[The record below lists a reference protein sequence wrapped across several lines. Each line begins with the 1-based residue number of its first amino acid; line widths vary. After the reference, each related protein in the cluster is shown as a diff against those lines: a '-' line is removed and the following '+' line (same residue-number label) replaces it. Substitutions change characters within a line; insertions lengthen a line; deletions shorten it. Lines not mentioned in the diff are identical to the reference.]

1 MSDNTLQARTL
12 QARPSNRL
20 PYAVAIAVF
29 LLLPWRPVNGFYIFL
44 AQTFFYTAIAVT
56 GLNLLLGLSGQMSIG
71 QAGFYALGAYGSALT
86 SLKLGWPVPLS
97 ITFGVLIAA
106 VGGGLVGVFA
116 LRTRGLYLAMTT
128 LAVGYIL
135 DIIGQRW
142 ISLTGG
148 AMGLSG
154 VPSLDL
160 GFPKMSATVFFYVS
174 GASLI
179 VVQLLA
185 DFINQSRLG
194 RNLRAIRESEVFAAS
209 VGVEVSLWKA
219 AIFAFAAALAGL
231 GGAFFAHQSGYVG
244 SDAFSVRLSIAFL
257 IATVV
262 GGLGTKTGPLL
273 GTLILLAIVEVIAGI
288 DKYGLLI
295 YGAILLIVLLAFPK
309 GAAGVIGSLTQRFK
323 GGAGNVAVKSGQ
335 NGDSQSGQHGGGT
348 NAATLASIGAGGTTD
363 ITDNFTAGAV
373 ANGGAAKS
381 TSESG
386 ALVGLA
392 TSNTSALPVQQNS
405 NTSLSVQGISKS
417 YSGLKAV
424 DQVSVEVKPN
434 TIHGLIGPN
443 GAGKSTIINMIAGI
457 YRADEGSIHLGDL
470 DLSSLDIAKR
480 ANLGLARTFQNLQ
493 LIEGVSVL
501 DNVLLGIAHKHSYGK
516 DFVTWLSGGELEGDE
531 RKEAFAILEFFGLAQ
546 FADRLPT
553 QLPYGHRKL
562 IELARAIA
570 QRPKMLL
577 LDEPIAGMNTQEAKA
592 IAQVIRKLRE
602 HGITILLVEHNMEF
616 VMSVCDTIS
625 VLNFGKLIAC
635 GTPAEIQN
643 NPEVIEAYLGTGAK
657 K

>member
-20 PYAVAIAVF
+20 PYAIAIAIF
-29 LLLPWRPVNGFYIFL
+29 LLLPWLPVNGFYIFL

-106 VGGGLVGVFA
+106 IGGGLVGVFA

-128 LAVGYIL
+128 LAVGYVL
-135 DIIGQRW
+135 DIVGQRW

-174 GASLI
+174 GGSLI
-179 VVQLLA
+179 IVQLLA

-244 SDAFSVRLSIAFL
+244 SDAFSVRLSIALL

-273 GTLILLAIVEVIAGI
+273 GTLILMAIVEVIADI
-288 DKYGLLI
+288 HKYGLLI
-295 YGAILLIVLLAFPK
+295 YGSILLIVLLAFPK
-309 GAAGVIGSLTQRFK
+309 GAAGLISSLALRFK
-323 GGAGNVAVKSGQ
+323 GSASSSRTIEDAQ
-335 NGDSQSGQHGGGT
+335 QSMQG
-348 NAATLASIGAGGTTD
+348 SIGSTGDVNGAPTTVGHSD
-363 ITDNFTAGAV
+363 AEAP
-373 ANGGAAKS
+373 ANRA
-381 TSESG
+381 ESG
-386 ALVGLA
+386 LGRVN
-392 TSNTSALPVQQNS
+392 SDSSALPVQQSS

-457 YRADEGSIHLGDL
+457 YRADEGSIHLGNL

-501 DNVLLGIAHKHSYGK
+501 DNVLLGVAHKHSYGK
-516 DFVTWLSGGELEGDE
+516 DFVTFISGGELEGDE

>member
-20 PYAVAIAVF
+20 PYAIAIAIF
-29 LLLPWRPVNGFYIFL
+29 LLLPWLPVNGFYIFL

-106 VGGGLVGVFA
+106 IGGGLVGVFA

-135 DIIGQRW
+135 DIVGQRW

-160 GFPKMSATVFFYVS
+160 GFLKMSATVFFYVS

-179 VVQLLA
+179 IVQLLA

-209 VGVEVSLWKA
+209 VGVDVSLWKA

-244 SDAFSVRLSIAFL
+244 SDAFSVRLSIALL

-273 GTLILLAIVEVIAGI
+273 GTLILMAIVEVIADI
-288 DKYGLLI
+288 HKYGLLI
-295 YGAILLIVLLAFPK
+295 YGSILLIVLLAFPK
-309 GAAGVIGSLTQRFK
+309 GAAGLISRLALRFK
-323 GGAGNVAVKSGQ
+323 GGTSLSGTST
-335 NGDSQSGQHGGGT
+335 GVSSDASATTTATPSDSGRDAPG
-348 NAATLASIGAGGTTD
+348 NAAASDLAP
-363 ITDNFTAGAV
+363 
-373 ANGGAAKS
+373 
-381 TSESG
+381 
-386 ALVGLA
+386 A
-392 TSNTSALPVQQNS
+392 TSNTGALPMQQGG
-405 NTSLSVQGISKS
+405 NTSLSIQGISKS

-501 DNVLLGIAHKHSYGK
+501 DNVLLGVAHKHSYGK
-516 DFVTWLSGGELEGDE
+516 DFVTFISGGELEGDE

>member
-1 MSDNTLQARTL
+1 MSDNTLHVRTMPA
-12 QARPSNRL
+12 QQSNRL
-20 PYAVAIAVF
+20 PYAVAIAIF
-29 LLLPWRPVNGFYIFL
+29 LLLPWLPINGFYLFL

-106 VGGGLVGVFA
+106 IGGGLVGVFA

-135 DIIGQRW
+135 DIVGQRW

-160 GFPKMSATVFFYVS
+160 GFPKISATVFFYVS

-295 YGAILLIVLLAFPK
+295 YGSILLIVLLAFPK
-309 GAAGVIGSLTQRFK
+309 GAAGVIDSLAQRFK
-323 GGAGNVAVKSGQ
+323 SGASLAGATGDGSKPEQGGAGTGTPEGATVSGLASATSKADALPIQ
-335 NGDSQSGQHGGGT
+335 QSG
-348 NAATLASIGAGGTTD
+348 
-363 ITDNFTAGAV
+363 
-373 ANGGAAKS
+373 
-381 TSESG
+381 
-386 ALVGLA
+386 
-392 TSNTSALPVQQNS
+392 
-405 NTSLSVQGISKS
+405 NTSLSVQNISKS

-424 DQVSVEVKPN
+424 DQVTVEVKPN

-501 DNVLLGIAHKHSYGK
+501 DNVLLGIAHKNSYSH
-516 DFVTWLSGGELEGDE
+516 DFVTWLSGGELEGNE

-546 FADRLPT
+546 FAERLPT

-592 IAQVIRKLRE
+592 IAQVITKLRS

>member
-20 PYAVAIAVF
+20 PYAIAIAIF
-29 LLLPWRPVNGFYIFL
+29 LLLPWLPVNGFYIFL

-106 VGGGLVGVFA
+106 IGGGLVGVFA

-128 LAVGYIL
+128 LAVGYVL
-135 DIIGQRW
+135 DIVGQRW

-179 VVQLLA
+179 IVQLLA

-209 VGVEVSLWKA
+209 VGVDVSLWKA

-244 SDAFSVRLSIAFL
+244 SDAFSVRLSIALL

-273 GTLILLAIVEVIAGI
+273 GTLILMAIVEVIADI
-288 DKYGLLI
+288 HKYGLLI
-295 YGAILLIVLLAFPK
+295 YGSILLIVLLAFPK
-309 GAAGVIGSLTQRFK
+309 GAAGLISSLALRFK
-323 GGAGNVAVKSGQ
+323 GGTSLSGTSANASSDSSATATATPDNAGRDAPA
-335 NGDSQSGQHGGGT
+335 
-348 NAATLASIGAGGTTD
+348 NAAASNLAPA
-363 ITDNFTAGAV
+363 
-373 ANGGAAKS
+373 
-381 TSESG
+381 TSKTG
-386 ALVGLA
+386 AL
-392 TSNTSALPVQQNS
+392 PMQQGG
-405 NTSLSVQGISKS
+405 NTSLSIQGISKS

-577 LDEPIAGMNTQEAKA
+577 LDEPIAGMNAQEAKA

>member
-1 MSDNTLQARTL
+1 MSDNTLHVRAVP
-12 QARPSNRL
+12 ARPSNRL
-20 PYAVAIAVF
+20 PYALAIAIF
-29 LLLPWRPVNGFYIFL
+29 LLLPWLPINGFFIFL

-106 VGGGLVGVFA
+106 LGGGLVGVFA

-135 DIIGQRW
+135 DIVGQRW

-174 GASLI
+174 GGSLI
-179 VVQLLA
+179 LVQLLA

-209 VGVEVSLWKA
+209 VGVDVSSWKA

-231 GGAFFAHQSGYVG
+231 GGAFFAHQSGFVG
-244 SDAFSVRLSIAFL
+244 SDAFSVRLSISFL

-309 GAAGVIGSLTQRFK
+309 GAAGVIGSLAQRFK
-323 GGAGNVAVKSGQ
+323 GGS
-335 NGDSQSGQHGGGT
+335 
-348 NAATLASIGAGGTTD
+348 
-363 ITDNFTAGAV
+363 TAGA
-373 ANGGAAKS
+373 GAIDRPDKGIPE
-381 TSESG
+381 TS
-386 ALVGLA
+386 ALAGLP
-392 TSNTSALPVQQNS
+392 TSLTSALPVQQTAL
-405 NTSLSVQGISKS
+405 TSLSVQSISKS

-424 DQVSVEVKPN
+424 DQVSVEVIPN

-501 DNVLLGIAHKHSYGK
+501 DNVLLGIAHKHSYSS
-516 DFVTWLSGGELEGDE
+516 DFVTWISGGELEGDE

-592 IAQVIRKLRE
+592 IAQVIIKLRA

-635 GTPAEIQN
+635 GTPSEIQN

>member
-20 PYAVAIAVF
+20 PYAIAIAIF
-29 LLLPWRPVNGFYIFL
+29 LLLPWLPVNGFYIFL

-135 DIIGQRW
+135 DIVGQRW

-295 YGAILLIVLLAFPK
+295 YGSILLIVLLAFPK
-309 GAAGVIGSLTQRFK
+309 GAAGVIGSLALRFK
-323 GGAGNVAVKSGQ
+323 GAAGAPEG
-335 NGDSQSGQHGGGT
+335 
-348 NAATLASIGAGGTTD
+348 AAAAGLAS
-363 ITDNFTAGAV
+363 
-373 ANGGAAKS
+373 
-381 TSESG
+381 
-386 ALVGLA
+386 
-392 TSNTSALPVQQNS
+392 SNTGTLPVQQS
-405 NTSLSVQGISKS
+405 GRTSLSIQSISKS

-516 DFVTWLSGGELEGDE
+516 NFVTWLSGGELEGDE

>member
-20 PYAVAIAVF
+20 PYAIAIAIF
-29 LLLPWRPVNGFYIFL
+29 LLLPWLPVNGFYIFL

-106 VGGGLVGVFA
+106 IGGGLVGVFA

-135 DIIGQRW
+135 DIVGQRW

-179 VVQLLA
+179 IVQLLA

-209 VGVEVSLWKA
+209 VGVDVSLWKA

-244 SDAFSVRLSIAFL
+244 SDAFSVRLSIALL

-273 GTLILLAIVEVIAGI
+273 GTLILMAIVEVIADI
-288 DKYGLLI
+288 HKYGLLI
-295 YGAILLIVLLAFPK
+295 YGSILLIVLLAFPK
-309 GAAGVIGSLTQRFK
+309 GAAGLISSLALRFK
-323 GGAGNVAVKSGQ
+323 GGTSLSGTSANASSDSSATATATPDNAGRDAPA
-335 NGDSQSGQHGGGT
+335 
-348 NAATLASIGAGGTTD
+348 NAAASELAPA
-363 ITDNFTAGAV
+363 
-373 ANGGAAKS
+373 
-381 TSESG
+381 TSKTG
-386 ALVGLA
+386 AL
-392 TSNTSALPVQQNS
+392 PMQQGG
-405 NTSLSVQGISKS
+405 NTSLSIQGISKS

-457 YRADEGSIHLGDL
+457 YRADEGSIHLGEL

-501 DNVLLGIAHKHSYGK
+501 DNVLLGVAHKHSYGK

>member
-20 PYAVAIAVF
+20 PYAIAIAIF
-29 LLLPWRPVNGFYIFL
+29 LLLPWLPVNGFYIFL

-106 VGGGLVGVFA
+106 IGGGLVGVFA

-135 DIIGQRW
+135 DIVGQRW

-179 VVQLLA
+179 IVQLLA

-209 VGVEVSLWKA
+209 VGVDVSLWKA

-244 SDAFSVRLSIAFL
+244 SDAFSVRLSIALL

-273 GTLILLAIVEVIAGI
+273 GTLILMAIVEVIADI
-288 DKYGLLI
+288 HKYGLLI
-295 YGAILLIVLLAFPK
+295 YGSILLIVLLAFPK
-309 GAAGVIGSLTQRFK
+309 GAAGLISSLALRFK
-323 GGAGNVAVKSGQ
+323 GGTSLSGTSANASSDSSATATATPDNAGRDASA
-335 NGDSQSGQHGGGT
+335 
-348 NAATLASIGAGGTTD
+348 NAAASELA
-363 ITDNFTAGAV
+363 
-373 ANGGAAKS
+373 
-381 TSESG
+381 
-386 ALVGLA
+386 LA
-392 TSNTSALPVQQNS
+392 TSKTGALPMQQGG
-405 NTSLSVQGISKS
+405 NTSLSIQGISKS

-577 LDEPIAGMNTQEAKA
+577 LDEPIAGMNAQEAKA

>member
-1 MSDNTLQARTL
+1 M
-12 QARPSNRL
+12 
-20 PYAVAIAVF
+20 
-29 LLLPWRPVNGFYIFL
+29 
-44 AQTFFYTAIAVT
+44 
-56 GLNLLLGLSGQMSIG
+56 
-71 QAGFYALGAYGSALT
+71 
-86 SLKLGWPVPLS
+86 
-97 ITFGVLIAA
+97 
-106 VGGGLVGVFA
+106 
-116 LRTRGLYLAMTT
+116 
-128 LAVGYIL
+128 
-135 DIIGQRW
+135 
-142 ISLTGG
+142 
-148 AMGLSG
+148 
-154 VPSLDL
+154 
-160 GFPKMSATVFFYVS
+160 
-174 GASLI
+174 
-179 VVQLLA
+179 VQVLA

-244 SDAFSVRLSIAFL
+244 SDAFSVRLSIALL

-295 YGAILLIVLLAFPK
+295 YGGILLIVLLAFPK
-309 GAAGVIGSLTQRFK
+309 GAAGILASLTQRLK
-323 GGAGNVAVKSGQ
+323 GGRQYDTQGESSQNTQALSEAVQK
-335 NGDSQSGQHGGGT
+335 GD
-348 NAATLASIGAGGTTD
+348 AA
-363 ITDNFTAGAV
+363 
-373 ANGGAAKS
+373 
-381 TSESG
+381 
-386 ALVGLA
+386 
-392 TSNTSALPVQQNS
+392 ALPKQQHS
-405 NTSLSVQGISKS
+405 HTSLSIQGISKS

-424 DQVSVEVKPN
+424 DQVSIDVKPN

-457 YRADEGSIHLGDL
+457 YRADEGSIHLGDQ
-470 DLSSLDIAKR
+470 DLSALDIADR
-480 ANLGLARTFQNLQ
+480 AKLGLARTFQNLQ

-501 DNVLLGIAHKHSYGK
+501 DNVLLGIAHKHSYMQ
-516 DFVTWLSGGELEGDE
+516 DFSTWLSGSELEGDE

-546 FADRLPT
+546 FAERLPT

-592 IAQVIRKLRE
+592 IAQVIIKLRD
-602 HGITILLVEHNMEF
+602 HGITIVLVEHNMEF
-616 VMSVCDTIS
+616 VMSVCDTVS

-643 NPEVIEAYLGTGAK
+643 NPEVIQAYLGTGAK

>member
-20 PYAVAIAVF
+20 PYAIAIAIF
-29 LLLPWRPVNGFYIFL
+29 LLLPWLPVNGFYIFL

-106 VGGGLVGVFA
+106 IGGGLVGVFA

-135 DIIGQRW
+135 DIVGQRW

-179 VVQLLA
+179 IVQLLA

-209 VGVEVSLWKA
+209 VGVDVSFWKA

-244 SDAFSVRLSIAFL
+244 SDAFSVRLSIALL

-262 GGLGTKTGPLL
+262 GGLSTKTGPLL
-273 GTLILLAIVEVIAGI
+273 GTLILMAIVEVIADI
-288 DKYGLLI
+288 HKYGLLI
-295 YGAILLIVLLAFPK
+295 YGSILLIVLLAFPK
-309 GAAGVIGSLTQRFK
+309 GAAGLISSLALRFK
-323 GGAGNVAVKSGQ
+323 GGTSLSGTSANASSDSSATATATPDNAGRDAPA
-335 NGDSQSGQHGGGT
+335 
-348 NAATLASIGAGGTTD
+348 NAAASELAPA
-363 ITDNFTAGAV
+363 
-373 ANGGAAKS
+373 
-381 TSESG
+381 TSKTG
-386 ALVGLA
+386 AL
-392 TSNTSALPVQQNS
+392 PMQQGG
-405 NTSLSVQGISKS
+405 NTSLSIQGISKS

-424 DQVSVEVKPN
+424 DQVSVEVKPK

-501 DNVLLGIAHKHSYGK
+501 DNVLLGVAHKHSYGK
-516 DFVTWLSGGELEGDE
+516 DFVTFISGGELEGDE

>member
-1 MSDNTLQARTL
+1 MSDSTLQARTL

-20 PYAVAIAVF
+20 PYAIAIAIF
-29 LLLPWRPVNGFYIFL
+29 LLLPWLPVNGFYIFL

-106 VGGGLVGVFA
+106 IGGGLVGVFA

-135 DIIGQRW
+135 DIVGQRW

-179 VVQLLA
+179 IVQLLA

-209 VGVEVSLWKA
+209 VGVDVSLWKA

-244 SDAFSVRLSIAFL
+244 SDAFSVRLSIALL

-273 GTLILLAIVEVIAGI
+273 GTLILMAIVEVIADI
-288 DKYGLLI
+288 HKYGLLI
-295 YGAILLIVLLAFPK
+295 YGSILLIVLLAFPK
-309 GAAGVIGSLTQRFK
+309 GAAGLISSLALRFK
-323 GGAGNVAVKSGQ
+323 GSASSSRTIEDDQQPMQG
-335 NGDSQSGQHGGGT
+335 
-348 NAATLASIGAGGTTD
+348 SIGSTGDVNGAPTTVGHSGVE
-363 ITDNFTAGAV
+363 AP
-373 ANGGAAKS
+373 ANRA
-381 TSESG
+381 ESG
-386 ALVGLA
+386 LGRVNSD
-392 TSNTSALPVQQNS
+392 SNALPVQQSS

-501 DNVLLGIAHKHSYGK
+501 DNVLLGVAHKHSYGK
-516 DFVTWLSGGELEGDE
+516 DFVTFISGGELEGDE

-577 LDEPIAGMNTQEAKA
+577 LDEPIAGMNAQEAKA
-592 IAQVIRKLRE
+592 IAQVILKLRA

>member
-20 PYAVAIAVF
+20 PYAIAIAIF
-29 LLLPWRPVNGFYIFL
+29 LLLPWLPVNGFYIFL

-106 VGGGLVGVFA
+106 IGGGLVGVFA

-135 DIIGQRW
+135 DIVGQRW

-174 GASLI
+174 GGSLI
-179 VVQLLA
+179 IVQLLA

-209 VGVEVSLWKA
+209 VGVEVNLWKA
-219 AIFAFAAALAGL
+219 VIFAFAAALAGL

-244 SDAFSVRLSIAFL
+244 SDAFSVRLSIALL

-273 GTLILLAIVEVIAGI
+273 GTLILMAIVEVIADI
-288 DKYGLLI
+288 HKYGLLI
-295 YGAILLIVLLAFPK
+295 YGSILLIVLLALPK
-309 GAAGVIGSLTQRFK
+309 GAAGLISSLALRFK
-323 GGAGNVAVKSGQ
+323 GGTSLSG
-335 NGDSQSGQHGGGT
+335 T
-348 NAATLASIGAGGTTD
+348 PANAAASDLAPA
-363 ITDNFTAGAV
+363 
-373 ANGGAAKS
+373 
-381 TSESG
+381 TSKTG
-386 ALVGLA
+386 AL
-392 TSNTSALPVQQNS
+392 PMQQGG
-405 NTSLSVQGISKS
+405 NTSLSIQGISKS

-501 DNVLLGIAHKHSYGK
+501 DNVLLGIAHKHSYSS
-516 DFVTWLSGGELEGDE
+516 DFVTWISGGELEGDE

-577 LDEPIAGMNTQEAKA
+577 LDEPIAGMNAQEAKA

>member
-20 PYAVAIAVF
+20 PYAIAIAIF
-29 LLLPWRPVNGFYIFL
+29 LLLPWLPVNGFYIFL

-106 VGGGLVGVFA
+106 IGGGLVGVFA

-135 DIIGQRW
+135 DIVGQRW

-174 GASLI
+174 GGSLI
-179 VVQLLA
+179 IVQLLA

-244 SDAFSVRLSIAFL
+244 SDAFSVRLSIALL

-273 GTLILLAIVEVIAGI
+273 GTLILMAIVEVIADI
-288 DKYGLLI
+288 HKYGLLI
-295 YGAILLIVLLAFPK
+295 YGSILLIVLLAFPK
-309 GAAGVIGSLTQRFK
+309 GAAGLISSLALRFK
-323 GGAGNVAVKSGQ
+323 GGASNSTTTSVQDGEHTSAAAVT
-335 NGDSQSGQHGGGT
+335 HP
-348 NAATLASIGAGGTTD
+348 GAGITGTDPST
-363 ITDNFTAGAV
+363 GATISSSTRAS
-373 ANGGAAKS
+373 ANDSSPQS
-381 TSESG
+381 TLDSG
-386 ALVGLA
+386 AL
-392 TSNTSALPVQQNS
+392 PMQQGG
-405 NTSLSVQGISKS
+405 NTSLSIQGISKS

-501 DNVLLGIAHKHSYGK
+501 DNVLLGIAHKNSYSH
-516 DFVTWLSGGELEGDE
+516 DFVTWLSGGELEGNE

-546 FADRLPT
+546 FAERLPT

-592 IAQVIRKLRE
+592 IAQVITKLRS

>member
-20 PYAVAIAVF
+20 PYAIAIAIF
-29 LLLPWRPVNGFYIFL
+29 LLLPLLPVNGFYIFL

-106 VGGGLVGVFA
+106 IGGGLVGVFA

-128 LAVGYIL
+128 LAVGYVL
-135 DIIGQRW
+135 DIVGQRW

-174 GASLI
+174 GGSLI
-179 VVQLLA
+179 IVQLLA

-244 SDAFSVRLSIAFL
+244 SDAFSVRLSIALL

-273 GTLILLAIVEVIAGI
+273 GTLILMAIVEVIADI
-288 DKYGLLI
+288 HKYGLLI
-295 YGAILLIVLLAFPK
+295 YGSILLIVLLAFPK
-309 GAAGVIGSLTQRFK
+309 GAAGLISSLALRFK
-323 GGAGNVAVKSGQ
+323 GSASSSRTIEDDQ
-335 NGDSQSGQHGGGT
+335 QSMQG
-348 NAATLASIGAGGTTD
+348 SIGSTGDVNGAPTTVGHSGAEA
-363 ITDNFTAGAV
+363 TANRA
-373 ANGGAAKS
+373 
-381 TSESG
+381 ESG
-386 ALVGLA
+386 LGRVN
-392 TSNTSALPVQQNS
+392 SDSSALPVQQSS

-457 YRADEGSIHLGDL
+457 YRADEGSIHLGNL

-501 DNVLLGIAHKHSYGK
+501 DNVLLGVAHKHSYGK
-516 DFVTWLSGGELEGDE
+516 DFVTFISGGELEGDE

>member
-1 MSDNTLQARTL
+1 MSDNTLRARTM

-20 PYAVAIAVF
+20 PYAIAIAIF
-29 LLLPWRPVNGFYIFL
+29 LLLPWLPVNGFYIFL

-106 VGGGLVGVFA
+106 IGGGLVGVFA

-135 DIIGQRW
+135 DIVGQRW

-179 VVQLLA
+179 IVQLLA

-244 SDAFSVRLSIAFL
+244 SDAFSVRLSIALL

-273 GTLILLAIVEVIAGI
+273 GTLILMAIVEVIADI
-288 DKYGLLI
+288 HKYGLLI
-295 YGAILLIVLLAFPK
+295 YGSILLIVLLAFPK
-309 GAAGVIGSLTQRFK
+309 GAAGLISSLALRFK
-323 GGAGNVAVKSGQ
+323 GGASNVATTSVQ
-335 NGDSQSGQHGGGT
+335 DGDRTS
-348 NAATLASIGAGGTTD
+348 AATVTHTGAD
-363 ITDNFTAGAV
+363 ITGTDPSTGATISS
-373 ANGGAAKS
+373 S
-381 TSESG
+381 TRASTNDSSPQSTLDSG
-386 ALVGLA
+386 AL
-392 TSNTSALPVQQNS
+392 PMQQGG
-405 NTSLSVQGISKS
+405 NTSLSIQGISKS

-424 DQVSVEVKPN
+424 DQVSVEVKPK

-470 DLSSLDIAKR
+470 DLSSLDIAMR

-577 LDEPIAGMNTQEAKA
+577 LDEPIAGMNAQEAKA

>member
-1 MSDNTLQARTL
+1 
-12 QARPSNRL
+12 
-20 PYAVAIAVF
+20 
-29 LLLPWRPVNGFYIFL
+29 
-44 AQTFFYTAIAVT
+44 
-56 GLNLLLGLSGQMSIG
+56 
-71 QAGFYALGAYGSALT
+71 
-86 SLKLGWPVPLS
+86 
-97 ITFGVLIAA
+97 
-106 VGGGLVGVFA
+106 
-116 LRTRGLYLAMTT
+116 
-128 LAVGYIL
+128 
-135 DIIGQRW
+135 
-142 ISLTGG
+142 
-148 AMGLSG
+148 
-154 VPSLDL
+154 
-160 GFPKMSATVFFYVS
+160 
-174 GASLI
+174 
-179 VVQLLA
+179 
-185 DFINQSRLG
+185 
-194 RNLRAIRESEVFAAS
+194 
-209 VGVEVSLWKA
+209 
-219 AIFAFAAALAGL
+219 LAGL

-273 GTLILLAIVEVIAGI
+273 GTLILMAIVEVIAGI

-295 YGAILLIVLLAFPK
+295 YGSILLVVLLAFPK
-309 GAAGVIGSLTQRFK
+309 GAAGLISGLAQCFK
-323 GGAGNVAVKSGQ
+323 GGISKVASKSGQ
-335 NGDSQSGQHGGGT
+335 NGGST
-348 NAATLASIGAGGTTD
+348 NAATLASTRTGGTAG
-363 ITDNFTAGAV
+363 ITDNITAGTV
-373 ANGGAAKS
+373 ANDGVAKS
-381 TSESG
+381 SSESD
-386 ALVGLA
+386 ALMGLA
-392 TSNTSALPVQQNS
+392 TSNTSALPIQQGG
-405 NTSLSVQGISKS
+405 NTSLSIQGISKS

-501 DNVLLGIAHKHSYGK
+501 DNVLLGIAHKHSYGH
-516 DFVTWLSGGELEGDE
+516 DFVTWLSGGVLEGDE
-531 RKEAFAILEFFGLAQ
+531 RKEAYAILEFFGLAQ

-616 VMSVCDTIS
+616 VMSVCDTLS

-635 GTPAEIQN
+635 GTPSEIQN

>member
-1 MSDNTLQARTL
+1 
-12 QARPSNRL
+12 
-20 PYAVAIAVF
+20 
-29 LLLPWRPVNGFYIFL
+29 
-44 AQTFFYTAIAVT
+44 
-56 GLNLLLGLSGQMSIG
+56 
-71 QAGFYALGAYGSALT
+71 
-86 SLKLGWPVPLS
+86 
-97 ITFGVLIAA
+97 
-106 VGGGLVGVFA
+106 
-116 LRTRGLYLAMTT
+116 
-128 LAVGYIL
+128 
-135 DIIGQRW
+135 
-142 ISLTGG
+142 
-148 AMGLSG
+148 
-154 VPSLDL
+154 
-160 GFPKMSATVFFYVS
+160 
-174 GASLI
+174 
-179 VVQLLA
+179 
-185 DFINQSRLG
+185 
-194 RNLRAIRESEVFAAS
+194 
-209 VGVEVSLWKA
+209 
-219 AIFAFAAALAGL
+219 
-231 GGAFFAHQSGYVG
+231 
-244 SDAFSVRLSIAFL
+244 
-257 IATVV
+257 
-262 GGLGTKTGPLL
+262 
-273 GTLILLAIVEVIAGI
+273 
-288 DKYGLLI
+288 
-295 YGAILLIVLLAFPK
+295 VLLAFPK
-309 GAAGVIGSLTQRFK
+309 GAAGLISSLALRFK
-323 GGAGNVAVKSGQ
+323 GGTSLSGTSTVVSSDASATATAAP
-335 NGDSQSGQHGGGT
+335 GDSGRDAPG
-348 NAATLASIGAGGTTD
+348 NAAASDLAP
-363 ITDNFTAGAV
+363 
-373 ANGGAAKS
+373 
-381 TSESG
+381 
-386 ALVGLA
+386 A
-392 TSNTSALPVQQNS
+392 TSNTGALPMQQGG
-405 NTSLSVQGISKS
+405 NTSLSIQGISKS

-501 DNVLLGIAHKHSYGK
+501 DNVLLGVAHKHSYGK
-516 DFVTWLSGGELEGDE
+516 DFVTFISGGELEGDE

>member
-1 MSDNTLQARTL
+1 MSDNTLHARTM

-20 PYAVAIAVF
+20 PYAIAIAIF
-29 LLLPWRPVNGFYIFL
+29 LVLPWLPVNGFYIFL

-106 VGGGLVGVFA
+106 IGGGLVGVFA

-135 DIIGQRW
+135 DIVGQRW

-179 VVQLLA
+179 IVQLLA

-231 GGAFFAHQSGYVG
+231 GGTFFAHQSGYVG

-273 GTLILLAIVEVIAGI
+273 GTLILMAIVEVIAGI

-295 YGAILLIVLLAFPK
+295 YGSILLIVLLAFPK
-309 GAAGVIGSLTQRFK
+309 GAAGLISSLALRFK
-323 GGAGNVAVKSGQ
+323 EGASNSTRASANDSSPQ
-335 NGDSQSGQHGGGT
+335 N
-348 NAATLASIGAGGTTD
+348 TL
-363 ITDNFTAGAV
+363 N
-373 ANGGAAKS
+373 
-381 TSESG
+381 SG
-386 ALVGLA
+386 AL
-392 TSNTSALPVQQNS
+392 PMQQGG
-405 NTSLSVQGISKS
+405 NTSLSIQGISKS

-501 DNVLLGIAHKHSYGK
+501 DNVLLGIAHKHSYGH
-516 DFVTWLSGGELEGDE
+516 DFVIWLSGGELEGDE
-531 RKEAFAILEFFGLAQ
+531 RQEAFAILEFFGLAQ

>member
-1 MSDNTLQARTL
+1 MSDNTLHSRTL

-20 PYAVAIAVF
+20 PYAIAIAIF
-29 LLLPWRPVNGFYIFL
+29 LLLPWLPVNGIYIFL

-106 VGGGLVGVFA
+106 IGGGLVGVFA

-135 DIIGQRW
+135 DIVGQRW

-179 VVQLLA
+179 IVQLLA

-209 VGVEVSLWKA
+209 VGVDVSLWKA

-244 SDAFSVRLSIAFL
+244 SDAFSVRLSIALL

-273 GTLILLAIVEVIAGI
+273 GTLILMAIVEVIADI
-288 DKYGLLI
+288 HKYGLLI
-295 YGAILLIVLLAFPK
+295 YGSILLIVLLAFPK
-309 GAAGVIGSLTQRFK
+309 GAAGLISSLALRFK
-323 GGAGNVAVKSGQ
+323 GSASSSRTIEDDQQPMQG
-335 NGDSQSGQHGGGT
+335 
-348 NAATLASIGAGGTTD
+348 SIGSTGDVNGAPTTVGHSGVE
-363 ITDNFTAGAV
+363 AP
-373 ANGGAAKS
+373 ANRA
-381 TSESG
+381 ESG
-386 ALVGLA
+386 LGRVNSD
-392 TSNTSALPVQQNS
+392 SNALPVQQSS

-501 DNVLLGIAHKHSYGK
+501 DNVLLGVAHKHSYGK
-516 DFVTWLSGGELEGDE
+516 DFVTFISGGELEGDE

-577 LDEPIAGMNTQEAKA
+577 LDEPIAGMNAQEAKA
-592 IAQVIRKLRE
+592 IAQVILKLRA

>member
-20 PYAVAIAVF
+20 PYAIAIAIF
-29 LLLPWRPVNGFYIFL
+29 LLLPWLPVNGFYIFL

-106 VGGGLVGVFA
+106 IGGGLVGVFA

-135 DIIGQRW
+135 DIVGQRW

-179 VVQLLA
+179 IVQLLA

-209 VGVEVSLWKA
+209 VGVDVSLWKA

-244 SDAFSVRLSIAFL
+244 SDAFSVRLSIALL

-273 GTLILLAIVEVIAGI
+273 GTLILMAIVEVIADI
-288 DKYGLLI
+288 HKYGLLI
-295 YGAILLIVLLAFPK
+295 YGSILLIVLLAFPK
-309 GAAGVIGSLTQRFK
+309 GAAGLISSLALRFK
-323 GGAGNVAVKSGQ
+323 GGTSVSGTSANASSDSFATATATPDNAGRDAPA
-335 NGDSQSGQHGGGT
+335 
-348 NAATLASIGAGGTTD
+348 NAAASELAPA
-363 ITDNFTAGAV
+363 
-373 ANGGAAKS
+373 
-381 TSESG
+381 TSKTG
-386 ALVGLA
+386 AL
-392 TSNTSALPVQQNS
+392 PMQQGG
-405 NTSLSVQGISKS
+405 NTSLSIQGISKS

-470 DLSSLDIAKR
+470 DLSSLDIAER

-577 LDEPIAGMNTQEAKA
+577 LDEPIAGMNAQEAKA

-635 GTPAEIQN
+635 GTPTEIQN